1 MPRFSTEE
9 EHRSI
14 YSLADILLDS
24 YPYNGGTHTL
34 EALWFNLPVVTHVGE
49 QFLSRMGYS
58 FLESLDIRLGVSW
71 SWEEYIN
78 WGVKLGQNS
87 NLRQEYIDNLVK
99 SKDSENLAPLW
110 NSKKFAQDLYAVIE
124 KLLID
129 DQEIMS
135 QTSSFRK
142 IKKESFNLLII
153 VINILYCS
161 ILCQFIKL

>member
-1 MPRFSTEE
+1 M
-9 EHRSI
+9 
-14 YSLADILLDS
+14 
-24 YPYNGGTHTL
+24 
-34 EALWFNLPVVTHVGE
+34 
-49 QFLSRMGYS
+49 SR

-87 NLRQEYIDNLVK
+87 NLRQEYIDSLVK

-142 IKKESFNLLII
+142 IKKEISA
-153 VINILYCS
+153 
-161 ILCQFIKL
+161 